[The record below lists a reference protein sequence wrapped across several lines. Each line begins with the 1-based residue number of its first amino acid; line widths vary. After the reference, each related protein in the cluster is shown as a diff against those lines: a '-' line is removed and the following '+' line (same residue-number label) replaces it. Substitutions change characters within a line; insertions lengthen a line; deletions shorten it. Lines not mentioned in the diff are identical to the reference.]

1 MRLECH
7 PRGLQHN
14 YSIRRISWVV
24 LIKEKPHRNVEL
36 MSMLGKK
43 KKIKMLKHKKTE
55 KDKRIRKKGKKKQQ
69 LRWSSSVFP
78 GVLCGKAGDRFK
90 MGEHVK
96 VVLELRSAL
105 LNKKSI
111 LCKDKFEAKLDS

>member
-1 MRLECH
+1 M
-7 PRGLQHN
+7 
-14 YSIRRISWVV
+14 
-24 LIKEKPHRNVEL
+24 
-36 MSMLGKK
+36 
-43 KKIKMLKHKKTE
+43 
-55 KDKRIRKKGKKKQQ
+55 
-69 LRWSSSVFP
+69 FP
-78 GVLCGKAGDRFK
+78 GVLCGKTGDRFK

>member
-1 MRLECH
+1 
-7 PRGLQHN
+7 
-14 YSIRRISWVV
+14 
-24 LIKEKPHRNVEL
+24 
-36 MSMLGKK
+36 
-43 KKIKMLKHKKTE
+43 
-55 KDKRIRKKGKKKQQ
+55 
-69 LRWSSSVFP
+69 
-78 GVLCGKAGDRFK
+78 

>member
-1 MRLECH
+1 
-7 PRGLQHN
+7 
-14 YSIRRISWVV
+14 
-24 LIKEKPHRNVEL
+24 
-36 MSMLGKK
+36 
-43 KKIKMLKHKKTE
+43 MLKYKRTE
-55 KDKRIRKKGKKKQQ
+55 KDKRIRKKEEKKQH
-69 LRWSSSVFP
+69 LRWSGSVFP
-78 GVLCGKAGDRFK
+78 GVLCGKTGDRFK